1 MTGAPAPNAP
11 LLRVDDLHIA
21 LQADGRTFN
30 AVENVSFEIGR
41 GAALRIG

>member
-1 MTGAPAPNAP
+1 MTGALEMSAP

-30 AVENVSFEIGR
+30 AV
-41 GAALRIG
+41 